1 MTVVS
6 GQLSVVGGN
15 TGAKLMSGKIFIWLL
30 TTVLLTTA
38 PPTEAQQPKKIP
50 RIGYLSVF
58 DLARESTRAEA
69 IRLGLRELGYIEG
82 QNIESRQRKLK

>member
-6 GQLSVVGGN
+6 SQLSVVGGN
-15 TGAKLMSGKIFIWLL
+15 MGAKLMSGKIFVWLL
-30 TTVLLTTA
+30 AIVLLTSA
-38 PPTEAQQPKKIP
+38 SPAEAQQPKKVP

-58 DLARESTRAEA
+58 DLVRESTRAEA
-69 IRLGLRELGYIEG
+69 IRLGLRGLGYIEG

>member
-15 TGAKLMSGKIFIWLL
+15 TGAKLQIFIWLL

-38 PPTEAQQPKKIP
+38 PPTEAQQPKKVH
-50 RIGYLSVF
+50 RIGYLTEL
-58 DLARESTRAEA
+58 DPATESTRAET
-69 IRLGLRELGYIEG
+69 IRLAAMWM
-82 QNIESRQRKLK
+82 SSH